1 MKTLVDYINENLN
14 ERYIGEEINIVI
26 GRFQPFT
33 LGHAACAKF
42 AADTKHVKS
51 VLCVIDTKKADE
63 KHPFLTNDMFDYFDK
78 IVMYDKNITGW
89 VRVTNAD
96 LVKNTEILR
105 AKGYEPVSWSC
116 GTDRYDKYKR
126 ELVIP
131 KYLNMAGLPEDFE
144 LLEIKRG
151 DEDISATKVR
161 EALKNGDIKT
171 YQAMTPKYL
180 HGTTFDMLRDL
191 INKVK

>member
-14 ERYIGEEINIVI
+14 EHYKGEQVNMIV

-33 LGHAACAKF
+33 LGHAACAQY

-51 VLCVIDTKKADE
+51 VLCVIDTKKADD
-63 KHPFLTNDMFDYFDK
+63 KHPFITDDMFDYFDK
-78 IVMYDKNITGW
+78 IVMYDKNIVGW

-96 LVKNTEILR
+96 IVKNTEKLR
-105 AKGYEPVSWSC
+105 ARGYEPVSWSC

-161 EALKNGDIKT
+161 EALKTGDIKT

-180 HGTTFDMLRDL
+180 HGTTFDMLSEY
-191 INKVK
+191 IKSK